1 MRLAL
6 IVVLSSLCFSLGACK
21 KTPKPTLPRLP
32 DSMLAQGGGT
42 FESDQAV
49 LFHTVYRYAG
59 QPGQALEFYAE
70 EMEKRGARRL
80 QSGYEDDN
88 IVRTGNVGM
97 YAEATVK
104 DPTAPGVALIVMEM
118 PDGSAA
124 IVDVWENVPKTQ

>member
-1 MRLAL
+1 MRNAFL
-6 IVVLSSLCFSLGACK
+6 VLLCSLCFSLDACK
-21 KTPKPTLPRLP
+21 KSPKPTLPRIP

-59 QPGQALEFYAE
+59 QPGQAIEFYAE
-70 EMEKRGARRL
+70 EMAKRGARRR
-80 QSGYEDDN
+80 QNGYEDDN

-104 DPTAPGVALIVMEM
+104 DPTAPGVAMIVMEM

-124 IVDVWENVPKTQ
+124 IIDLWENVPRTR

>member
-21 KTPKPTLPRLP
+21 KSPKPTLPRLP

-80 QSGYEDDN
+80 QNGYEDDN

-104 DPTAPGVALIVMEM
+104 DTTAPGVAMIVMEM